1 MSPPFLTT
9 AAVRPS
15 VVAFN
20 KTAIVKIAAYNGQH
34 KMVWMSSEGQ
44 PSQARTKG
52 GYSVAQ
58 FQVECIDT
66 TTEEDQSQYSKFV
79 LEPLERGQGT
89 TVGNALR
96 RVLLSNLNMK
106 KLVFRTYSS
115 QPQIGRL
122 LVQGQSTVTAENF
135 DLPSEVELVDPTQY
149 VATLSPNATLE
160 MEFKIEKGKGYR
172 GSGKLTDETALDF
185 LQIDSVF
192 MPVRKVQ
199 YSVEDARQGG
209 TAEKD
214 RLIMEI
220 WTNGSMTPQE
230 ALSQAANILVDLF
243 NPLKDITFEPSDD
256 DGLNDERIENQIP
269 IEELQLSVRAYNCL
283 KRAQINSVADLLDYS
298 QEDLLE
304 IKNFGAKSAE
314 EVVEALQQRLGITL
328 PQEKS
333 KS

>member
-1 MSPPFLTT
+1 
-9 AAVRPS
+9 
-15 VVAFN
+15 
-20 KTAIVKIAAYNGQH
+20 
-34 KMVWMSSEGQ
+34 
-44 PSQARTKG
+44 
-52 GYSVAQ
+52 VAQ

-66 TTEEDQSQYSKFV
+66 TIDNKDQSQYSKFV

-96 RVLLSNLNMK
+96 RVLLSNLEGASVTAIRIAGVTHEFATIPGVREDVLDIILNMK
-106 KLVFRTYSS
+106 KLVFKSYSS
-115 QPQIGRL
+115 QTQIGRL
-122 LVQGQSTVTAENF
+122 LVQGPATVTAESF
-135 DLPSEVELVDPTQY
+135 DLPSEVELVDPNQY
-149 VATLSPNATLE
+149 IATLSSGATLE
-160 MEFKIEKGKGYR
+160 MEFRIDKGKGYR
-172 GSGKLTDETALDF
+172 GVEKIRDETALDF

-192 MPVRKVQ
+192 MPVRKVN
-199 YSVEDARQGG
+199 YSVEDARVGG
-209 TAEKD
+209 SLEKD

-220 WTNGSMTPQE
+220 WTSGSLTPQE

-256 DGLNDERIENQIP
+256 DGLSDERIENQIP

-304 IKNFGAKSAE
+304 IKNFGQKSAE

-333 KS
+333 SKSS